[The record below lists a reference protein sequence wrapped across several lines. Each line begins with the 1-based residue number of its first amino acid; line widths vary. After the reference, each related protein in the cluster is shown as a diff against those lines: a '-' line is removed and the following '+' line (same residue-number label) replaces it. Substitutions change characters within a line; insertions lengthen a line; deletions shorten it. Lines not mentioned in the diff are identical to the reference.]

1 MIKKLLG
8 EVRGL
13 FNTITLIEMII
24 SLIYII
30 LGIVFYADAKLSD
43 SLVSTITGITLILA
57 GLSTIFSYFK
67 KEIIFRNNLIYGLIL
82 TILGIIALIFK
93 NVLILILAIYF
104 MIAGIKK
111 INYGMILRRFDES
124 SWLINTTMG
133 ALLII
138 VGIVSIFTRNGEL
151 VRAVGICLFF
161 YGVINLVETII
172 LRRRSKYFL

>member
-13 FNTITLIEMII
+13 FNTITLIEMVI

-67 KEIIFRNNLIYGLIL
+67 KEIIFRNNLAYGLSL

-93 NVLILILAIYF
+93 NVLIIILAIYF

-161 YGVINLVETII
+161 YGAINLVETII